1 MEDRAR
7 ARAQSLSCL
16 RLCNWGRQPARLLCP
31 WDSPGKTTGLGCHF
45 LLQGIFPDP
54 RIKPASPALAG
65 GFFTI
70 RATKEALSFSR
81 ISSSFRVQSPLA
93 LQPMSDWKER
103 RAEFICDT
111 RDCGDELVSPNHS
124 TSLYTQSPGT
134 WGLKDTG
141 SKY

>member
-1 MEDRAR
+1 MDFPSKNTRV
-7 ARAQSLSCL
+7 
-16 RLCNWGRQPARLLCP
+16 
-31 WDSPGKTTGLGCHF
+31 GCRF
-45 LLQGIFPDP
+45 LLQGDVPDP

-111 RDCGDELVSPNHS
+111 GDCGDELVSPNHS